1 MSKKVLISFSGR
13 SGGNCARIAEFLSD
27 QMDSTQVFR
36 FSDFQ
41 IEPCGN
47 CDCECLKGGSCPKHD
62 METALMDAVCGS
74 DEAWFIVP
82 NYCGFPCANLYIY
95 NERSVGYFGG
105 SRQRME
111 QYMAVPKRF
120 VLIGNGS
127 QEIFQRAFKQ
137 HTNEEPKILQLQSR
151 EFQVSSIAGN
161 LIDQQ
166 EVQNRLIQFLPG

>member
-13 SGGNCARIAEFLSD
+13 NTGNCARIAAFLSE
-27 QMDSTQVFR
+27 QMEGAQSFR

-47 CDCECLKGGSCPKHD
+47 CSCECLKGSVCPKND
-62 METALMDAVCGS
+62 METALMNAVCSS

-105 SRQRME
+105 DRQRME

-127 QEIFQRAFKQ
+127 QENFRRAFEQ
-137 HTNEEPKILQLQSR
+137 HTNEVPKILQLQSR

-161 LIDQQ
+161 LLNQP
-166 EVQNRLIQFLPG
+166 EVQNRLIQFLQA

>member
-13 SGGNCARIAEFLSD
+13 SNGNCARIAEFLSD
-27 QMDSTQVFR
+27 QMDSAQVFR

-41 IEPCGN
+41 IEPCGHCN
-47 CDCECLKGGSCPKHD
+47 CECLKGGSCPKHD

-95 NERSVGYFGG
+95 NERSVGYFG
-105 SRQRME
+105 RDRRRME
-111 QYMAVPKRF
+111 QYMAVPKHF

-127 QEIFQRAFKQ
+127 QENFRRAFEQ
-137 HTNEEPKILQLQSR
+137 HTNEAPKILQLQSR
-151 EFQVSSIAGN
+151 EFQVSSIAAN
-161 LIDQQ
+161 LLDQP
-166 EVQNRLIQFLPG
+166 EVQNRLIQFLQA

>member
-13 SGGNCARIAEFLSD
+13 DAGNCARIAEFLSG
-27 QMDSTQVFR
+27 QMDSAQVFR

-41 IEPCGN
+41 IEPCRN
-47 CDCECLKGGSCPKHD
+47 CDYECLKGGSCPKHD
-62 METALMDAVCGS
+62 METTLMDAVCGS

-82 NYCGFPCANLYIY
+82 NFCGFPCANLYIY

-105 SRQRME
+105 NRQRLE
-111 QYMAVPKRF
+111 QYMSVPKRF
-120 VLIGNGS
+120 VLIGNGG
-127 QEIFQRAFKQ
+127 QEMFRRSFKQ

-151 EFQVSSIAGN
+151 EFRVSSITGN

-166 EVQNRLIQFLPG
+166 EVQNRLIQFLQG

>member
-1 MSKKVLISFSGR
+1 MSKKILISFSGR
-13 SGGNCARIAEFLSD
+13 SNGNCARIAGFLSG
-27 QMDSTQVFR
+27 QMDNAQLFR

-47 CDCECLKGGSCPKHD
+47 CDCECLKGSSCPKSD
-62 METALMDAVCGS
+62 METTLMDAVCGS
-74 DEAWFIVP
+74 SEAWFIVP

-105 SRQRME
+105 SRHRME

-127 QEIFQRAFKQ
+127 QENFRRAFEQ
-137 HTNEEPKILQLQSR
+137 HTNEDPKILQLCSQ
-151 EFQVSSIAGN
+151 EFHVSSIAGN
-161 LIDQQ
+161 LLDLQ
-166 EVQNRLIQFLPG
+166 EVQNRLIQFLQA